1 MNTKKPA
8 FLFSLLLAFVLSFS
22 GANISKAEIS
32 ADVQQDISEKE
43 RQIQEFEKQRE
54 EYQAQINEKQKES
67 RTLEGEI
74 FILDTEIKKLQLE
87 IKTLGLAIQKT
98 DFEINETADSI
109 DAALSKIKRIKESLA
124 EFLRIV
130 YQSEQENLFEILLK
144 NRDLSDFF
152 GNLENIRSSQE
163 KAQITIEELKQ
174 LKIELEEKQEELE
187 AKRLEQ
193 IALKNIQEIQKR
205 EVNVVKKERS
215 DILKITKG
223 DEKKFQNLVNT
234 TNQSI
239 QKLREEVQF
248 LLKQGVTL
256 EEAIKFGHLAAIRT
270 GIRPAFLI
278 AVLESESAL
287 GVNVGKCYI
296 TDATSGASRNVTT
309 GQVFT
314 RGINPKRDLPLF
326 IKVAQELGKDPFQT
340 PISCWQPF
348 YVRGVSVGWGGG
360 MGPAQF
366 IPSTWF
372 LLNEDVA
379 RITGR
384 SPPNPW
390 NIEDAFL
397 AAAVLLA
404 QGGATSQTRA
414 GEVAA
419 AKAYFSGNPRCSR
432 ADCNSY
438 AVIVMRK
445 AAQIEKDLP
454 ASTALKWSH
463 ELSTNSVLLNSK
475 GIIQLN

>member
-8 FLFSLLLAFVLSFS
+8 FLFSLALALVFGLAASNF
-22 GANISKAEIS
+22 SKAEIS
-32 ADVQQDISEKE
+32 ADIQQDISEKE
-43 RQIQEFEKQRE
+43 RQIQELEKQRE
-54 EYQAQINEKQKES
+54 EYQAEINEKQSQS

-87 IKTLGLAIQKT
+87 IRTLDLAIQKT
-98 DFEINETADSI
+98 DFEINETADGI
-109 DAALSKIKRIKESLA
+109 DAALSKIEKIKESLA
-124 EFLRIV
+124 EFIRIV
-130 YQSEQENLFEILLK
+130 HQSEQESLLEILFK

-163 KAQITIEELKQ
+163 KAQVTIEELKQ
-174 LKIELEEKQEELE
+174 LRVELEKKQEELE
-187 AKRLEQ
+187 AKRSEQ
-193 IALKNIQEIQKR
+193 IALKNIQVIQKR
-205 EVNVVKKERS
+205 EIDVVKKERS

-223 DEKKFQNLVNT
+223 EEKKFQDLVKT
-234 TNQSI
+234 TNQDI
-239 QKLREEVQF
+239 QKLREQVQF
-248 LLKQGVTL
+248 LLGQGITL
-256 EEAIKFGHLAAIRT
+256 EEAIRFGHLAAIRT

-296 TDATSGASRNVTT
+296 TDATSGASRNVLT
-309 GQVFT
+309 GQVFA
-314 RGINPKRDLPLF
+314 RGINAKRDLPIF
-326 IKVAQELGKDPFQT
+326 IKITGELGKDPFQT

-348 YVRGVSVGWGGG
+348 YVRGVPVGWGGG

-366 IPSTWF
+366 IPSTWI
-372 LLNEDVA
+372 LLNEKVE

-384 SPPNPW
+384 SPANPW

-414 GEVAA
+414 GEIAA

-438 AVIVMRK
+438 AIIVMRK

-454 ASTALKWSH
+454 ASTALK
-463 ELSTNSVLLNSK
+463 
-475 GIIQLN
+475 